1 MLVLKTKALPSG
13 RAFVLAQNELLQKV
27 MPMLEKKN
35 GKERNFWTKDSV
47 KNENY
52 LDGDGGAR
60 HPAFMGQECAYGDPR
75 DKPLGKRGRGCPY
88 SREKLPRQEFTALFL
103 FHPAITAAAI
113 RQRPPAN
120 NKEIP

>member
-88 SREKLPRQEFTALFL
+88 SREKLPRAGVHRPFFVPPGNYRRRHKAK
-103 FHPAITAAAI
+103 AAG
-113 RQRPPAN
+113 Q
-120 NKEIP
+120 